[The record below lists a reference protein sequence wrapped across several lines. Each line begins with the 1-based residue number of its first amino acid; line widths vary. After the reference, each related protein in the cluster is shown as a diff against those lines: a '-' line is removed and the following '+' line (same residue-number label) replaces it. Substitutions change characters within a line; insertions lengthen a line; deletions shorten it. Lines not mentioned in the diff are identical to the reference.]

1 MTRVLGRARVLP
13 GLLAMLSIAASTAPV
28 AQPAA
33 PTCVASGRLDD
44 ASTAAFV
51 ECARAATRKYQD
63 RAAAILDGYRLIGRD
78 FPAMGEHWIHVGRLF
93 DGTVDPHR
101 PEVLNYIVVSG
112 VPTLI
117 GVAYALPLLKGE
129 TPPEWPAGQTAWHD
143 HFRTVEDETVSPA
156 HHVSGQAANA
166 SRLVMVHAWLWLP
179 NPEGLFAAD
188 NWAIPYQRLGLM
200 APAGAPASA
209 AKALSLATG
218 GADYFMMAIEA
229 AVALS
234 PADRVAVQANFDRA
248 RSTVDAVLRERSGL
262 TLTADDAVR
271 LSTAWTAL
279 WTAIDT
285 GVSPAAREHLRHLA
299 SPSSGPVSR

>member
-1 MTRVLGRARVLP
+1 MTRGLGRAQVLP
-13 GLLAMLSIAASTAPV
+13 GLLAMLSVAGSAAPV

-33 PTCVASGRLDD
+33 PTCVASSRLDD
-44 ASTAAFV
+44 ASTPAFLD
-51 ECARAATRKYQD
+51 CARAATRKYQD
-63 RAAAILDGYRLIGRD
+63 RTAAILDGYRSIGRD

-93 DGTVDPHR
+93 DGVVDPQQ

-112 VPTLI
+112 VPALI

-156 HHVSGQAANA
+156 HHVSGQAGNA
-166 SRLVMVHAWLWLP
+166 SRLAMVHAWLWLP

-200 APAGAPASA
+200 APVGAPASA

-234 PADRVAVQANFDRA
+234 PADRVAVQANFDGA
-248 RSTVDAVLRERSGL
+248 RSTVDAVLRERSDM
-262 TLTADDAVR
+262 TLTADELVR

-285 GVSPAAREHLRHLA
+285 GVSPAAREHLQHL
-299 SPSSGPVSR
+299 VIR